1 MDYCTHAGETISQV
15 GLGCYAL
22 SGAYGP
28 RQLDAF
34 CGVVRRAYELGVNLF
49 DTADIYGPA
58 ETILGQAVA
67 PFRQEVLIAT
77 KVGARS
83 DGKPDCSQNHVIASC
98 EESLKRLR
106 TDVIDLYQIHF
117 DDPETPVAETLGA
130 LEGLKAAGKIRHYG
144 VGHLPPERLG
154 HYLSE
159 GQVFTALVELSA
171 VARSA
176 RQQVL
181 PLCRRHGAGVLAFS
195 VTGRG
200 LLTGKIQANHVFE
213 EGDIRRIDPL
223 FQRERFRSGLRTAG
237 TLKAIGERHGRTPAQ
252 VAVAWVLGQPGV
264 VCALTGTTSTAHLEE
279 NLAAAGWSIPAE
291 ELAELEHLL
300 KKEDGR
306 LHEAEAREV
315 AAILEGPLPAGRAMV
330 DLVYGLETLIHLG
343 VAEET
348 AILPLFHRLLS
359 CRRLESD
366 RAEHEMEAI
375 RAELEKRYLKA
386 VQAKA
391 TDQR

>member
-1 MDYCTHAGETISQV
+1 MDYRYHAGEAISEV

-28 RQLDAF
+28 HDPDAF
-34 CGVVRRAYELGVNLF
+34 CGVIRRAYELGVNFF

-67 PFRQEVLIAT
+67 PFREEVLIAT

-83 DGKPDCSQNHVIASC
+83 DGKPDCSPEHVIASC
-98 EESLKRLR
+98 EASLERLG
-106 TDVIDLYQIHF
+106 TSVIDLYQIHF

-130 LEGLKAAGKIRHYG
+130 LEQLKVAGKIRHYG
-144 VGHLPPERLG
+144 VGHLPPERLRS
-154 HYLSE
+154 YLSE
-159 GQVFTALVELSA
+159 GQVFSVLVELSA

-176 RQQVL
+176 RDHVL
-181 PLCRRHGAGVLAFS
+181 PLCRQHDAGVLAFS

-200 LLTGKIQANHVFE
+200 LLTGKIQADHIFA
-213 EGDIRRIDPL
+213 EGDIRQIDPL

-252 VAVAWVLGQPGV
+252 VAIAWVLAQPGV
-264 VCALTGTTSTAHLEE
+264 VCALTGTTSMAHLEE
-279 NLAAAGWSIPAE
+279 NLAAAGWNIPAE
-291 ELAELEHLL
+291 ELAEFERFLTE
-300 KKEDGR
+300 EDGR
-306 LHEAEAREV
+306 LHEAEVREV
-315 AAILEGPLPAGRAMV
+315 AAILEKPLPTSSAMT
-330 DLVYGLETLIHLG
+330 DLVCVLETLVHLG

-348 AILPLFHRLLS
+348 EILPLFHRLLS

-366 RAEHEMEAI
+366 QAGHEMEAI
-375 RAELEKRYLKA
+375 RAELEKRYLEA
-386 VQAKA
+386 VHAKA